1 MATNGKRQIVLIRH
15 GQTDWNL
22 ESKAQGHADI
32 PLNVTGHAQAAL
44 MGRYVREQMQID
56 RVFSSDLKRCTQT
69 ADALDMPY
77 EQDSRLR
84 EFDTGDLT
92 GKNWDDIKTG
102 HSDVLADLQY
112 SRTWARRPNGESDFD
127 ATARAAGFIHESG
140 ILKQDSTWALV
151 SHGGLIRRII
161 CVLLD
166 LPLAYSSKLTIDNT
180 SITVLSQSIDDPGAE
195 IVLDALN
202 FTGHLER

>member
-1 MATNGKRQIVLIRH
+1 MATNGNRQIVLIRH

-166 LPLAYSSKLTIDNT
+166 LPLTYSSKLTIDNT
-180 SITVLSQSIDDPGAE
+180 GITVLSQSIDDPGAE
-195 IVLDALN
+195 IVLDTLN

>member
-69 ADALDMPY
+69 ADALDIPY

-166 LPLAYSSKLTIDNT
+166 LPLTYSSKLTIDNT
-180 SITVLSQSIDDPGAE
+180 SITVLSQSVDDPGAE
-195 IVLDALN
+195 IVLDTLN